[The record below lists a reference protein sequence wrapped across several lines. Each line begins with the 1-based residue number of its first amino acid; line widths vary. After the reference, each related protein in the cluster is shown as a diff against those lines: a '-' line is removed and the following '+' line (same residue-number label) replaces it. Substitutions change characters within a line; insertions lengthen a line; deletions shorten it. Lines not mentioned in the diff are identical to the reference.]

1 LFNKTCQL
9 FFKDVQKNFTFALK
23 PAEVDLE
30 FSQKM
35 AIPVR
40 NLAKAKKLSQHIKI
54 HGVD

>member
-1 LFNKTCQL
+1 MHN
-9 FFKDVQKNFTFALK
+9 NFTFALK

-35 AIPVR
+35 AIPVC